1 MTSTTNRPASV
12 DHLRDENGFF
22 SMVAVDQ
29 RGSLRAMLAEH
40 ADGRGVSDDDLAQFK
55 VDVAR
60 ELAPGASGLLLDRGF
75 GFRAAAASRCPVI
88 LAADVLTASVPGGP
102 VDQATIDHGL
112 TAEIADD
119 FNAQALKMLVPWT
132 YDIRS
137 EAVDLAHEFMG
148 VARGMGLPGIVE
160 GVVRPPD
167 FATWSIPRRNEALV
181 AAAQDL
187 AATAP
192 DLYKAEVI
200 YTSPE
205 HHELATEA
213 SKGITEALSVPW
225 VILSSGVPGKHFGE
239 ALAAA
244 VAGGA
249 EGFLAGRALWA
260 DACGAPDAAAFLR
273 TTSVDRLQA
282 LAAIV
287 ADGSGSSPG
296 RQQPSP
302 RHRASGA

>member
-1 MTSTTNRPASV
+1 MKGIPLASTTTPSVSV
-12 DHLRDENGFF
+12 DHLRDENGYF

-40 ADGRGVSDDDLAQFK
+40 AGGRPVGDDDLAQFK
-55 VDVAR
+55 LDVAT
-60 ELAPGASGLLLDRGF
+60 ELAPGASALLLDRDY
-75 GFRAAAASRCPVI
+75 GFRAAGVSPCPVI
-88 LAADVLTASVPGGP
+88 LAADVLSASVPGGP
-102 VDQATIDHGL
+102 VDTATIDRDL
-112 TAEIADD
+112 TAEIAHD

-132 YDIRS
+132 YGTRS

-148 VARGMGLPGIVE
+148 VARRMGLPGIVE

-167 FATWSIPRRNEALV
+167 FATWSIPRRNDALV

-192 DLYKAEVI
+192 DLYKAEII
-200 YTSPE
+200 YPSPE
-205 HHELATEA
+205 HHDAAREA
-213 SKGITEALSVPW
+213 SKGITAAMPVPW

-244 VAGGA
+244 VEGGA

-260 DACGAPDAAAFLR
+260 DACGAPDVAAFLR
-273 TTSVDRLQA
+273 TTSSDRLA
-282 LAAIV
+282 TLAATVV
-287 ADGSGSSPG
+287 ATT
-296 RQQPSP
+296 
-302 RHRASGA
+302 ASVQT

>member
-1 MTSTTNRPASV
+1 
-12 DHLRDENGFF
+12 
-22 SMVAVDQ
+22 
-29 RGSLRAMLAEH
+29 MLAEQ
-40 ADGRGVSDDDLAQFK
+40 AGGQDVSDEDLVQFK
-55 VDVAR
+55 VDVAT
-60 ELAPGASGLLLDRGF
+60 ELAPGASGLLLDRDF
-75 GFRAAAASRCPVI
+75 GFRAAAASLCPVI

-102 VDQATIDHGL
+102 VDQATIDQGL
-112 TAEIADD
+112 TPEIAYE
-119 FNAQALKMLVPWT
+119 FNAQALKMLVPWS

-167 FATWSIPRRNEALV
+167 FASWSIPRRNEALI

-192 DLYKAEVI
+192 DLYKAEVV

-225 VILSSGVPGKHFGE
+225 VILSSGVPGEYFGD
-239 ALAAA
+239 ALSAA

-249 EGFLAGRALWA
+249 QGFLAGRALWA
-260 DACGAPDAAAFLR
+260 DACGAADAAAFLR
-273 TTSVDRLQA
+273 TTSSSRLA
-282 LAAIV
+282 TLAARV
-287 ADGSGSSPG
+287 PAEAA
-296 RQQPSP
+296 P
-302 RHRASGA
+302 RT